1 MIRSAFSGVNY
12 ACMKLGDAA
21 AASLTAA
28 QRADADSLK
37 LAKRRAEREAVYSLI
52 NGCIAPGR
60 LLSHAPD
67 GAPAIDGVGSFS
79 LSHSPRHA
87 AIAWVDAPEAG
98 VGIDVEEDSERLPR
112 LTAKFISDDEF
123 ERLAPLTDLPYLAA
137 WTIKEA
143 VFKASGSQGAVLR
156 DIFIGSALR
165 LDDDSILSEAVVG
178 GIKSV
183 AMTRRIAPETMLT
196 VAKSSKNW

>member
-98 VGIDVEEDSERLPR
+98 GESKDMRPSSS
-112 LTAKFISDDEF
+112 T
-123 ERLAPLTDLPYLAA
+123 T
-137 WTIKEA
+137 T
-143 VFKASGSQGAVLR
+143 
-156 DIFIGSALR
+156 LR
-165 LDDDSILSEAVVG
+165 LSLLTIVSPTNFTSSLSLLR
-178 GIKSV
+178 
-183 AMTRRIAPETMLT
+183 M
-196 VAKSSKNW
+196 